1 MYVYCIYRATLI
13 YTFLFLSFPSEYNQV
28 RKMAVYRLRPS
39 DIMYSQRT
47 IAPHFQNGL
56 PLEKLRDQICYRAIS
71 IRDIPMIS
79 VKFLPDGSYLSLDNR
94 RLWVFK
100 ELENRGVIN
109 FILVKRINWIPSR
122 KWGYMDYV
130 TTVRCYPDPSY
141 DRCYL
146 DPSYHRCYLDPSYDR
161 CYNYCTNYIY
171 SYDDICSQINCWHI

>member
-1 MYVYCIYRATLI
+1 MPVY
-13 YTFLFLSFPSEYNQV
+13 
-28 RKMAVYRLRPS
+28 KLRPS

-56 PLEKLRDQICYRAIS
+56 PLEKLRDQIYYRAIS

-79 VKFLPDGSYLSLDNR
+79 VKVLPDGSYLSLDNR

-109 FILVKRINWIPSR
+109 FILVQRIKWIPSR

-130 TTVRCYPDPSY
+130 TTVRGYPDQY
-141 DRCYL
+141 
-146 DPSYHRCYLDPSYDR
+146 YDR
-161 CYNYCTNYIY
+161 CYNYCTNYNV
-171 SYDDICSQINCWHI
+171 SDDDLCSQINCWHI